1 MKIVKAGFE
10 IKMHFDGPEM
20 LKHVEWCG
28 RTCYKSEENISA
40 ESAKLFVESRAIK
53 SGHESMLEHCSATV
67 RITCDL
73 GISQEDTRHRLM
85 HVDDDVIVDIEWNP
99 AVSQESSRFCNY
111 SKNKFNSEI
120 TFIDLAHHFKNPDS
134 IQVWYEACKQSE
146 LNYMRL
152 IELGESPQ
160 FARSVLIR
168 STKTE
173 MVITTTLRQ
182 WRKYLQIR
190 AEGIVGK
197 PHPQMLEIT
206 VPLLAEFKRRIPVV
220 FDDIKAIES

>member
-1 MKIVKAGFE
+1 MNIVKAGFE
-10 IKMHFDGPEM
+10 IRILAEWTEILRHI
-20 LKHVEWCG
+20 EWCG
-28 RTCYKSEENISA
+28 RTCYKSAEKISE
-40 ESAKLFVESRAIK
+40 ESAMSFIETRAIK

-73 GISQEDTRHRLM
+73 GVSQEDTRHRLM
-85 HVDDDVIVDIEWNP
+85 HVDDDAVVDVEWNP
-99 AVSQESSRFCNY
+99 GVSQESTRFCNY

-120 TFIDLAHHFKNPDS
+120 TFIDLAHHFKNPES
-134 IQVWYEACKQSE
+134 IRIWYNACKQSE
-146 LNYMRL
+146 ENYLRL

-173 MVITTTLRQ
+173 MVITATLRQ

-190 AEGIVGK
+190 AVGIVGK

-206 VPLLAEFKRRIPVV
+206 VPMLAEFKRRIPVV
-220 FDDIKAIES
+220 FDDILIEQ